1 MFNTFNNQSIR
12 KLVVAFGSLFDQI
25 YVTRKNDTT
34 GTQENIKVPITFS
47 SKEKFLRRLESNS
60 SITDKVKTQINLPY
74 LSFEMNAVA
83 YDRTRKRNKL
93 RVATTLDQSGISHKS
108 FSETPVDVEFRLY
121 FYSRSMEEILQIAEQ
136 ILPYFNPE
144 FNIRINFNDL
154 YQDINVPINYRDFR
168 ILDDYEG
175 ALTNNRRILI
185 GTMVF
190 VANSYVFG
198 EIKSGNPPTSTSLRI
213 ADLLTEDYVAPV
225 TSLTINSSLPAF
237 NYNYPADTAVLF
249 SNLIWTEENVP
260 NSTTTVLVLNDDSEV
275 LYSGATE
282 AGRQSLT
289 TAMYNDVLES
299 IANYLNACGTVV
311 TGLKTYTLIVQNGQ
325 LSDSKTFKINSFN
338 GTGVCEPVR
347 SLLINTG
354 LPLLNYS
361 VPSQNSLLTT
371 QLFWDESNVLGVTTA
386 AKIFDDEDNLIY
398 SKVVTAGVERLVFE
412 DIDDI
417 VLAIAN
423 DLNTCGQVYSDLSA
437 YTFKVENGALSDSVS
452 FIINYVDG
460 SLICLPTTSLS
471 INTLLNSST
480 YKITTA
486 GNELLRS
493 RMTWIKENLLVA
505 NTTVQLLDSDSN
517 IIYTTTVS
525 NTVTTISSGIFAA
538 MISAINSDTGAC
550 VGDVSGTFVYT
561 FRITNG
567 AATDS
572 RNFTITSI
580 SGQLCI

>member
-190 VANSYVFG
+190 VPIAM
-198 EIKSGNPPTSTSLRI
+198 SL
-213 ADLLTEDYVAPV
+213 E
-225 TSLTINSSLPAF
+225 
-237 NYNYPADTAVLF
+237 
-249 SNLIWTEENVP
+249 
-260 NSTTTVLVLNDDSEV
+260 
-275 LYSGATE
+275 
-282 AGRQSLT
+282 
-289 TAMYNDVLES
+289 
-299 IANYLNACGTVV
+299 
-311 TGLKTYTLIVQNGQ
+311 K
-325 LSDSKTFKINSFN
+325 
-338 GTGVCEPVR
+338 
-347 SLLINTG
+347 
-354 LPLLNYS
+354 
-361 VPSQNSLLTT
+361 
-371 QLFWDESNVLGVTTA
+371 
-386 AKIFDDEDNLIY
+386 
-398 SKVVTAGVERLVFE
+398 
-412 DIDDI
+412 
-417 VLAIAN
+417 
-423 DLNTCGQVYSDLSA
+423 
-437 YTFKVENGALSDSVS
+437 
-452 FIINYVDG
+452 
-460 SLICLPTTSLS
+460 
-471 INTLLNSST
+471 
-480 YKITTA
+480 
-486 GNELLRS
+486 
-493 RMTWIKENLLVA
+493 
-505 NTTVQLLDSDSN
+505 
-517 IIYTTTVS
+517 
-525 NTVTTISSGIFAA
+525 
-538 MISAINSDTGAC
+538 
-550 VGDVSGTFVYT
+550 
-561 FRITNG
+561 
-567 AATDS
+567 
-572 RNFTITSI
+572 
-580 SGQLCI
+580 

>member
-34 GTQENIKVPITFS
+34 GVEENIKVPITFA

-74 LSFEMNAVA
+74 LSFEMNTVA
-83 YDRTRKRNKL
+83 YDRNRKRNKL
-93 RVATTLDQSGISHKS
+93 RVATGMDNSGLSYKS
-108 FSETPVDVEFRLY
+108 FAETPVDIEFRVY
-121 FYSRSMEEILQIAEQ
+121 FYSRSMEEILQMAEQ

-144 FNIRINFNDL
+144 FNIRINFNEL
-154 YQDINVPINYRDFR
+154 YNDINVPINYRDFR

-175 ALTNNRRILI
+175 ALTNNRRILV

-190 VANSYVFG
+190 VASSYVFG

-213 ADLLTEDYVAPV
+213 ADLLTEDYVPPV

-237 NYNYPADTAVLF
+237 NYNYPADTEVLF

-311 TGLKTYTLIVQNGQ
+311 TGLRTYTLIVQNGQ

-371 QLFWDESNVLGVTTA
+371 QLFWDESNVLGATTA

-398 SKVVTAGVERLVFE
+398 SKVVNAGVERLVFE

-423 DLNTCGQVYSDLSA
+423 DLSTCGAVYNDLSA
-437 YTFKVENGALSDSVS
+437 WTFKVENGALTDSVS
-452 FIINYVDG
+452 FIVNYVDG
-460 SLICLPTTSLS
+460 VAICP
-471 INTLLNSST
+471 ITLTVNPALTAS
-480 YKITTA
+480 YKIPGSNA
-486 GNELLRS
+486 LLQS
-493 RMTWIKENLLVA
+493 RMTWSAPSYANP
-505 NTTVQLLDSDSN
+505 NTTIQVLDSDSN
-517 IIYTTTVS
+517 IIYTTTVANS
-525 NTVTTISSGIFAA
+525 VTSVSSGQYTAI
-538 MISAINSDTGAC
+538 ISAIVTDLNAC
-550 VGDVSGTFVYT
+550 GINVSGTFVYT
-561 FRITNG
+561 LRITNG
-567 AATDS
+567 ASVGS
-572 RNFTITSI
+572 RTFTITQVAN
-580 SGQLCI
+580 QLCLG